1 MDHVMD
7 TDSNAAIDSPRR
19 FGFEE
24 FGESNVNFFLYV
36 RAKDRISRIYLRTA
50 LMQRLRQRLREEGIV
65 INYPVRSLRLPD
77 RVASEILLEDI
88 AGSAAVDEDPTIG
101 GAGADQRHRS

>member
-1 MDHVMD
+1 ME

-24 FGESNVNFFLYV
+24 FGDSNVNFFLYV

-50 LMQRLRQRLREEGIV
+50 LMQALRERLREEGIV

-77 RVASEILLEDI
+77 RVSSEFLPDEM
-88 AGSAAVDEDPTIG
+88 AGRAAAAEAPTISES
-101 GAGADQRHRS
+101 GADQEQRA